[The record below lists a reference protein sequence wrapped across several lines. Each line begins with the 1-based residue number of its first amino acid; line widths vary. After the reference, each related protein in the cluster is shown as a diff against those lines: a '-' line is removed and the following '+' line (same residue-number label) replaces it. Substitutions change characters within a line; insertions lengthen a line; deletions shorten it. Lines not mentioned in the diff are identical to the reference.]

1 MLTKGKNIVLTGFSG
16 GGAAVYSWCTYLTNI
31 TKGNVWC
38 VADSGISFE
47 MKDSQYQGYRRW
59 YGDVSI
65 LQKIV
70 NVNFGTA
77 LPECDKKYPN

>member
-16 GGAAVYSWCTYLTNI
+16 GGAAVFSWCTYLTNI

-47 MKDSQYQGYRRW
+47 MKDSQY
-59 YGDVSI
+59 
-65 LQKIV
+65 
-70 NVNFGTA
+70 
-77 LPECDKKYPN
+77 